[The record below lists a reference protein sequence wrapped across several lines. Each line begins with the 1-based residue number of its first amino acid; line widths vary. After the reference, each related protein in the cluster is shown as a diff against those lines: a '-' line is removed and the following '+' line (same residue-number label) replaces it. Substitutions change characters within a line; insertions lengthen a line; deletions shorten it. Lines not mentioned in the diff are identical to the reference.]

1 MPAIRIFLRL
11 IFLSVLIAVTPASA
25 DQATVRVAVL
35 QFGTLSWEMD
45 VIRHHGLDKKYQFQL
60 QVTPVGSTNASTV
73 ALQSGAADLIYSDWV
88 WVNRQR
94 HNQKNYAFSPVTS
107 SAGGVYVNPELKVD
121 GLNDLKAMRLG
132 VAGGPV
138 DKSWL
143 LLQAYTRQTQGIDL
157 LTQVEPVYAAPPL
170 LNKLMYDQKI
180 PASLNFWH
188 YNARLKAKGFTPV
201 ITVPDVLEGLGIK
214 VQVPLVGWVFS
225 EKWLGSNKDLLNR
238 FLLASAEAR
247 KILLTSDQEW
257 QRIEPLTK
265 SENDDIFIALRDEY
279 RKGVLKQFTTEHLNA
294 LEQLYSIFVQEGGKR
309 LTGGADRL
317 DTDLFWLPSASGV
330 IRVSSGGG
338 FEQI

>member
-1 MPAIRIFLRL
+1 MPATRIYLRL
-11 IFLSVLIAVTPASA
+11 FILSILITVTPAFA
-25 DQATVRVAVL
+25 EQATVRVAVL
-35 QFGTLSWEMD
+35 QFGTLNWEMD

-60 QVTPVGSTNASTV
+60 EVTPVGSTNATTV

-94 HNQKNYAFSPVTS
+94 HNQKNYGFSPVTS
-107 SAGGVYVNPELKVD
+107 SAGGVYIHPEFHAH
-121 GLNDLKAMRLG
+121 GLDDLKGKRLG

-143 LLQAYTRQTQGIDL
+143 LLQAYSKTTQGINL
-157 LTQVEPVYAAPPL
+157 PVQVEPVYAAPPL

-188 YNARLKAKGFTPV
+188 YSARLKAKGFTPV
-201 ITVPDVLEGLGIK
+201 ITVPEMLKGLGIK

-225 EKWLGSNKDLLNR
+225 EKWLGSNQVLLNK

-247 KILLTSDQEW
+247 EILLTSDQEW
-257 QRIEPLTK
+257 QRIKPLTK
-265 SENDDIFIALRDEY
+265 SENDTIFIALRDEY

-294 LEQLYSIFVQEGGKR
+294 LEQLYSIFVQEGGKK

-317 DTDLFWLPSASGV
+317 DTGLFWMPSASGAF
-330 IRVSSGGG
+330 RVLTGGG